1 MKAAVIFILSTVL
14 ALAGSGCG
22 NIKRENPVDP
32 IVSGGLTLK
41 DQLEGSWSRDDEEKN
56 EVYTFRQDNSIELRD
71 YSSPGGGAVDRN
83 ASFPTTRVRIFEG
96 TYSLVG
102 NILTII
108 FTRADSSDP
117 NETITVPSTERR
129 PEISIKRGVLT
140 LTENEV
146 RRFYTTLQQ

>member
-1 MKAAVIFILSTVL
+1 
-14 ALAGSGCG
+14 
-22 NIKRENPVDP
+22 
-32 IVSGGLTLK
+32 LTLK
-41 DQLEGSWSRDDEEKN
+41 DQLEGSWSRDDQEKN
-56 EVYTFRQDNSIELRD
+56 EVYTFREDNSIELRD
-71 YSSPGGGAVDRN
+71 YSSPSGGPVDRN

-117 NETITVPSTERR
+117 NETITVPATERR